1 MRAATLA
8 PMVMPMCGC
17 WKGRCES
24 VRSLRQEGPIKRLVM
39 LTSLAAVAAV
49 AFRLVTMAAPG
60 ETGDAATTSSLV
72 ARVATICSGIPLIS
86 VLFRGW
92 TQERLIRLHVGRAT
106 LVGFLLAAVL
116 CSSGLAWNSWVAPLT
131 DDSDPSAAI
140 GSGLLVFG
148 VPALAIAVAAIGAR
162 ILLPRVAIASWLA
175 TAALVTAGVP
185 IVGLIAY
192 ELMFLR
198 TLWG

>member
-1 MRAATLA
+1 LWPAWA
-8 PMVMPMCGC
+8 
-17 WKGRCES
+17 RCFG
-24 VRSLRQEGPIKRLVM
+24 V
-39 LTSLAAVAAV
+39 
-49 AFRLVTMAAPG
+49 
-60 ETGDAATTSSLV
+60 
-72 ARVATICSGIPLIS
+72 PLIS
-86 VLFRGW
+86 ALFHGW
-92 TQERLIRLHVGRAT
+92 TQRGLIRLHLGRAS

>member
-1 MRAATLA
+1 
-8 PMVMPMCGC
+8 
-17 WKGRCES
+17 
-24 VRSLRQEGPIKRLVM
+24 
-39 LTSLAAVAAV
+39 
-49 AFRLVTMAAPG
+49 
-60 ETGDAATTSSLV
+60 
-72 ARVATICSGIPLIS
+72 
-86 VLFRGW
+86 
-92 TQERLIRLHVGRAT
+92 
-106 LVGFLLAAVL
+106 LLAAVL